1 MSHVQNFYDENVQ
14 SEWER
19 LGVRHR
25 TEFAV
30 TLRALRE
37 FLPPAPARVIDIG
50 GGPGRYAL
58 ALAEAGYSVTLL
70 DLSERN
76 LAFAREKSRETGIKL
91 EGVFQKNALDLSSF
105 PTESF
110 DAALLMGP
118 LYHLWQES
126 ERLQALREARRL
138 LRPGGLVFAS
148 FISRFAAFQDAAAK
162 GFAWVLEKPELN
174 EKLLATG
181 INIGATDG
189 FTDAYFAHPD
199 EVIPLGEAAGF
210 ETLLRLGVEGM
221 VGGHETYVNSLE
233 GKDFEI
239 WADLNYRI
247 GKDPAAIGASEH
259 ILYIGKKPTSHSES
273 GDA

>member
-1 MSHVQNFYDENVQ
+1 MSNVQNFYDVNVQ
-14 SEWER
+14 NEWER
-19 LGVRHR
+19 LGIRHR

-30 TLRALRE
+30 TLRALKE

-58 ALAEAGYSVTLL
+58 SLAEKGYGVALV
-70 DLSERN
+70 DLSEGN
-76 LAFAREKSRETGIKL
+76 LAFAREKAWETGVKL
-91 EGVFQKNALDLSSF
+91 EGVFQKNALDLPDF
-105 PTESF
+105 PAESF

-126 ERLQALREARRL
+126 ERLQALREAFRL
-138 LRPGGLVFAS
+138 LKPGGLIFAS
-148 FISRFAAFQDAAAK
+148 FISRFAAFRDGASK
-162 GFAWVLEKPELN
+162 GFAWILEEPDTN
-174 EKLLATG
+174 EKLLTTG
-181 INIGATDG
+181 INEGEEDG

-210 ETLLRLGVEGM
+210 ETVIRMGCEGV
-221 VGGHETYVNSLE
+221 VSGHEVYINALQ

-247 GKDPAAIGASEH
+247 GKDPAAIGAADH
-259 ILYIGKKPTSHSES
+259 ILYIGRKKE
-273 GDA
+273 

>member
-1 MSHVQNFYDENVQ
+1 MSNVQNFYDENVQ
-14 SEWER
+14 NEWDR

-50 GGPGRYAL
+50 GGPGRYSL
-58 ALAEAGYSVTLL
+58 ALAGTGYGATLV
-70 DLSERN
+70 DLSEQN
-76 LAFAREKSRETGIKL
+76 LAFAREKARETGVRL
-91 EGVFQKNALDLSSF
+91 EGVFHKNALELSSF
-105 PTESF
+105 PAESF

-138 LRPGGLVFAS
+138 LKPGGLIFAA
-148 FISRFAAFQDAAAK
+148 FISRFAPFLDGASM
-162 GFAWVLEKPELN
+162 GFEWVLTEPDTN
-174 EKLLATG
+174 EKLLTTG
-181 INIGATDG
+181 INEGDEDG

-210 ETLLRLGVEGM
+210 ETLLRLGCEG
-221 VGGHETYVNSLE
+221 VVSGHEAYVNALE
-233 GKDFEI
+233 GKDFDT

-247 GKDPAAIGASEH
+247 GKDPAAIGASAH
-259 ILYIGKKPTSHSES
+259 ILYIGRKP
-273 GDA
+273 

>member
-1 MSHVQNFYDENVQ
+1 MSNVQNFYNENVQ
-14 SEWER
+14 NEWER
-19 LGVRHR
+19 LEIRHR

-30 TLRALRE
+30 TLRALKE

-58 ALAEAGYSVTLL
+58 SLAEKGYGVTLV
-70 DLSERN
+70 DLSEGN
-76 LAFAREKSRETGIKL
+76 LVFAREKARETGL
-91 EGVFQKNALDLSSF
+91 RLDGVFQKNALDLSAF
-105 PTESF
+105 PAESF

-126 ERLQALREARRL
+126 ERLQALREALRL
-138 LRPGGLVFAS
+138 LKPGGLVFAS
-148 FISRFAAFQDAAAK
+148 FISRFAAFRDGASK
-162 GFAWVLEKPELN
+162 GFAWVLEEPETN
-174 EKLLATG
+174 EKLLTTG
-181 INIGATDG
+181 INEGEEDG

-210 ETLLRLGVEGM
+210 ETVMRMGCEGV
-221 VGGHETYVNSLE
+221 VSGHEAYINTLQ

-247 GKDPAAIGASEH
+247 GKDPAAIGAADH
-259 ILYIGKKPTSHSES
+259 ILYIGRKKE
-273 GDA
+273 

>member
-1 MSHVQNFYDENVQ
+1 MSNVQNFYNENVQ
-14 SEWER
+14 NEWER
-19 LGVRHR
+19 LGIRHR

-30 TLRALRE
+30 TLRALKE
-37 FLPPAPARVIDIG
+37 FLPPAPGRVIDIG

-58 ALAEAGYSVTLL
+58 SLAEKGYGVTLV
-70 DLSERN
+70 DLSEGN
-76 LAFAREKSRETGIKL
+76 LAFAREKARETGVRL
-91 EGVFQKNALDLSSF
+91 EGVFQKNALDLSAF

-110 DAALLMGP
+110 DVALLMGP

-138 LRPGGLVFAS
+138 LKPGGLIFAS
-148 FISRFAAFQDAAAK
+148 FISRFAAFRDGASK
-162 GFAWVLEKPELN
+162 GFAWILEEPDAN
-174 EKLLATG
+174 EKLLTTG
-181 INIGATDG
+181 INEGEEYG

-210 ETLLRLGVEGM
+210 ETVIRMGCEGV
-221 VGGHETYVNSLE
+221 VSGHEAYINTLQ

-247 GKDPAAIGASEH
+247 GKDPAAIGAADH
-259 ILYIGKKPTSHSES
+259 ILYIGRKKE
-273 GDA
+273 

>member
-1 MSHVQNFYDENVQ
+1 MSSIQSFYDENVQ
-14 SEWER
+14 AEWDR

-25 TEFAV
+25 TELAV

-37 FLPPAPARVIDIG
+37 FLPSAPARVIDIG

-58 ALAEAGYSVTLL
+58 SLASQGYGVTLV
-70 DLSERN
+70 DLSEGN
-76 LAFAREKSRETGIKL
+76 LAFAREKAAETGLRL
-91 EGVFQKNALDLSSF
+91 EGVFHENALDLAAFSS
-105 PTESF
+105 EGF

-118 LYHLWQES
+118 LYHLWTVE

-138 LRPGGLVFAS
+138 LKPGGLVFAA
-148 FISRFAAFQDAAAK
+148 FISRFAPFQDAASK
-162 GFAWVLEKPELN
+162 GFAWILEQPETN

-181 INIGATDG
+181 INVGADDG

-199 EVIPLGEAAGF
+199 EIIPLGEAAGF
-210 ETLLRLGVEGM
+210 ETVLRLGCEGM
-221 VGGHETYVNSLE
+221 AGGHETYINALD
-233 GKDFEI
+233 GRDFEI

-259 ILYIGKKPTSHSES
+259 ILYLGKKPCRS
-273 GDA
+273 DL